1 MKHLF
6 FSLVFIFV
14 GSLLIAQE
22 TPVKWSFT
30 AEKVSEQEYDL
41 VITASIET
49 GWSIYSQYLESDE
62 GPVKTEF
69 EFKASNDLQLIG
81 KTEES
86 GNKKESYDELF
97 GMNLIKYSKKAEFT
111 QRVKVTNPS
120 EPVSG
125 FVTYMSCDA
134 TSCLPPTD
142 VDFSIP
148 LR

>member
-41 VITASIET
+41 VITANIET

-62 GPVKTEF
+62 GPVRTEF
-69 EFKASNDLQLIG
+69 EFKPSNNLQLIG

-86 GNKKESYDELF
+86 GNKKESYDDLF
-97 GMNLIKYSKKAEFT
+97 GMNLIKYSKKAAFT
-111 QRVKVTNPS
+111 QRVKVTNTS
-120 EPVSG
+120 EPISG

-142 VDFSIP
+142 VDFSIS